1 MPSPVQ
7 TPPSTAPRIFQ
18 RDGRPLLRARDLV
31 GFRRSTLSDVYYFL
45 IAAKWRVVLAIYGAA
60 YLLANALFAVVY
72 TWTGGVAN
80 ARPGS
85 FADAFFFS
93 AETLGTIG
101 YGVMAPQSLPAHLAA
116 TLENMVGLLGL
127 ATFTGITFAKFSRP
141 RARVIFSDVAVLAP
155 RNGIPTLSFRVANER
170 VNHVVQARLQVTLVR
185 SEVTTEGERFRRM
198 VDLTLARSESPAF
211 VLTWLALHRI
221 DETSPLHGVT
231 PESFA
236 DGMMEILVI
245 FTGWDETLAQTI
257 YARQSYV
264 AGELRWNHRF
274 RDVIRLAP
282 DGSREIDYA
291 RFHETE
297 ALPTEPARAA
307 SG

>member
-1 MPSPVQ
+1 
-7 TPPSTAPRIFQ
+7 
-18 RDGRPLLRARDLV
+18 V

-60 YLLANALFAVVY
+60 YLLANAVFAVVY
-72 TWTGGVAN
+72 TWTGGVVN

-211 VLTWLALHRI
+211 VLTWLALHPI

-297 ALPTEPARAA
+297 ALPPEPARAA

>member
-1 MPSPVQ
+1 MPTIQ
-7 TPPSTAPRIFQ
+7 TPPSDAPRIFQ
-18 RDGRPLLRARDLV
+18 RDGRPLIRARDLV
-31 GFRRSTLSDVYYFL
+31 GLRRSTFQDIYYFL
-45 IAAKWRVVLAIYGAA
+45 IAARWRVVLAIYASA
-60 YLLANALFAVVY
+60 YLLLNVLFGLVY

-101 YGVMAPQSLPAHLAA
+101 YGVLAPVSRAAHVAA
-116 TLENMVGLLGL
+116 TLENMIGLLAL
-127 ATFTGITFAKFSRP
+127 ATFTGLTFAKFSRP
-141 RARVIFSDVAVLAP
+141 KSRVIFSDVAVIAP
-155 RNGIPTLSFRVANER
+155 RDGRPTFSFRVANER
-170 VNHVVQARLQVTLVR
+170 VNHVVEATLRVTLVR
-185 SEVTTEGERFRRM
+185 SEVTAEGERFRRM
-198 VDLTLARSESPAF
+198 FDLPLTRDRSPAF
-211 VLTWLALHRI
+211 VLTWTALHPI
-221 DETSPLHGVT
+221 DAASPLTGVT

-236 DGMMEILVI
+236 EGKMEILVT

-264 AGELRWNHRF
+264 ASELRWNHRF
-274 RDVIRLAP
+274 RDVIRLTTEGA
-282 DGSREIDYA
+282 REVDYA

-297 ALPTEPARAA
+297 ALPTEEARAS